1 MNYSRPIIITDNGKD
16 YCVLNSVGLQIKT
29 NQMEIVWKMLS
40 NFSPFHMLEHWYSRS
55 QAVILPHQVLLRL
68 PGRTFLSSLEGRWMC
83 HWEIIMS
90 SQNFSF
96 KLKAMV
102 GYSLTP

>member
-40 NFSPFHMLEHWYSRS
+40 NFPHFTCESIGTLVLKQLS
-55 QAVILPHQVLLRL
+55 LPHQVSLRL

-90 SQNFSF
+90 SQNFSL
-96 KLKAMV
+96 KLKATV

>member
-40 NFSPFHMLEHWYSRS
+40 NFSPFHMLEHWHSRS
-55 QAVILPHQVLLRL
+55 QAVILTT
-68 PGRTFLSSLEGRWMC
+68 PG
-83 HWEIIMS
+83 I
-90 SQNFSF
+90 
-96 KLKAMV
+96 A
-102 GYSLTP
+102 

>member
-40 NFSPFHMLEHWYSRS
+40 NF
-55 QAVILPHQVLLRL
+55 PHF
-68 PGRTFLSSLEGRWMC
+68 TC
-83 HWEIIMS
+83 
-90 SQNFSF
+90 
-96 KLKAMV
+96 
-102 GYSLTP
+102 